1 MRLVSFYM
9 FHGMQRH
16 IFLLDDKL
24 AIQADTT
31 HRLFLPHCYVLFWKS
46 GLKMLFT
53 LWFQI
58 CYVRFMTIPVAAWS
72 KTWVCGGSLAG
83 IVGSNHAGSTVI
95 SFLWVWVLSVVR
107 YRSLR
112 RTDPSYRGV
121 ILCVCV
127 CVCVCVVIRC
137 SINSLHLQWVG
148 RSGQTKKNFHFIMRQ
163 NDA

>member
-1 MRLVSFYM
+1 MRLVSSYM
-9 FHGMQRH
+9 FHGMHRH

-31 HRLFLPHCYVLFWKS
+31 HRSFLPYCYVLFWKS
-46 GLKMLFT
+46 GLKILFA

-58 CYVRFMTIPVAAWS
+58 CYARFMTIPVAARS
-72 KTWVCGGSLAG
+72 KTWVCCDSLDG

-95 SFLWVWVLSVVR
+95 SFLWVWVLSVSCECECWAFLVSVSVER
-107 YRSLR
+107 WALR

-127 CVCVCVVIRC
+127 CVCVFV
-137 SINSLHLQWVG
+137 SW
-148 RSGQTKKNFHFIMRQ
+148 SGAALTLCTYNE
-163 NDA
+163 